1 MKRRTDDIS
10 FENAW
15 EKQYADETK
24 DAPPVDT
31 KKVDD
36 IKVHHPPA
44 FRGQRDTVE
53 NRPQFK
59 MPKRQ
64 APVQEKKQVKVVDKP
79 SSKEG
84 DDFDV
89 EW

>member
-10 FENAW
+10 FEIAW
-15 EKQYADETK
+15 EKQYADESK
-24 DAPPVDT
+24 DASLEDA
-31 KKVDD
+31 KEVDD

-53 NRPQFK
+53 NRLQFK
-59 MPKRQ
+59 MPKKQ
-64 APVQEKKQVKVVDKP
+64 APVQGKKQVKVVDKP

>member
-1 MKRRTDDIS
+1 MKRRTDDMS

-15 EKQYADETK
+15 EKQYADESK
-24 DAPPVDT
+24 GAPAKGP
-31 KKVDD
+31 KEVDD
-36 IKVHHPPA
+36 VKVHHPPA

-53 NRPQFK
+53 KRDQFK
-59 MPKRQ
+59 MPKRR
-64 APVQEKKQVKVVDKP
+64 APIQEKKQVKVVDQP

>member
-1 MKRRTDDIS
+1 MKRRTEDIS

-15 EKQYADETK
+15 DKQYAPQEDTK
-24 DAPPVDT
+24 DVS
-31 KKVDD
+31 D

-59 MPKRQ
+59 MPKKQ